1 LFALIDKT
9 IISACINEDPR
20 AQKRMYEFCF
30 HLLMPL
36 CYKYIRQ
43 EELARE
49 MMNQGF
55 VKIMFSLEKYDD
67 KRDFKKWAQSIMLN
81 TLINEYHSKKRWQ
94 KVIDENIDVEY
105 EALETS
111 LRSQNDYWDKE
122 EDDRVEML
130 LGKLPPVSRKVFRL
144 FAMDGFSHQE
154 IADMLKISTGTS
166 KWHISNAR
174 ELLKKYV
181 TSTIKIFLF

>member
-1 LFALIDKT
+1 
-9 IISACINEDPR
+9 
-20 AQKRMYEFCF
+20 
-30 HLLMPL
+30 MPL

-55 VKIMFSLEKYDD
+55 VKIMFSLQKFDA

-94 KVIDENIDVEY
+94 KVIDDNVDVEY

-111 LRSQNDYWDKE
+111 ARSQNDYWNDE
-122 EDDRVEML
+122 ENERVNAL
-130 LGKLPPVSRKVFRL
+130 LEKLPPVSRKVFKL
-144 FAMDGFSHQE
+144 FAMEGFSHNE
-154 IADMLKISTGTS
+154 IAEMLNISTGTS

-174 ELLKKYV
+174 EILKKYV
-181 TSTIKIFLF
+181 TSTIKLFLF